1 MNETPSAV
9 NNRQHLKTFAV
20 IFTIFG
26 VLLFAYFVYSVGITE
41 IIEGVEKIGI
51 AGFALIVFLYLL
63 RIIVRAIAWKL
74 SVSHEYKLSFNDT
87 FQAVIIGEA
96 VSSVIPLGI
105 LASGTSKAVAVANR
119 VPLVVGLSSVAT
131 ENLFYTLVTG
141 TFIICGAI
149 AFLLGVEV
157 ESIWLIPVFGVIG
170 LILLLIAFGIFAIIK
185 QWHLVSG
192 ICNFFYDRHI
202 LRGILEHGREQA
214 LEFEHLIFDFYRQKS
229 ANFLPIILCE
239 MLYHVFGIAEVWFIL
254 SKISDVMPT
263 LYNSFLLESVSRVV
277 AITFKLIPFA
287 IGVDEASSQFITENL
302 SLGVAVGVTI
312 AILRKGRIL
321 FWAICGILLILKR
334 EISLAHLLNR
344 KKQ

>member
-9 NNRQHLKTFAV
+9 NNRKHLKTFAV

-51 AGFALIVFLYLL
+51 AGFALLVFLYLL

-74 SVSHEYKLSFNDT
+74 SVSHDYKLGFNDT

-96 VSSVIPLGI
+96 VSSIIPLGI
-105 LASGTSKAVAVANR
+105 LASGTSKAVAVNNR

-141 TFIICGAI
+141 IFIVCGAI

-170 LILLLIAFGIFAIIK
+170 FILLLITFGLFAIIK

-192 ICNFFYDRHI
+192 LLEFFYKRNI
-202 LRGILEHGREQA
+202 LRRFLENLRVQA

-229 ANFLPIILCE
+229 GNFLPIILCE
-239 MLYHVFGIAEVWFIL
+239 ILYHVFGVAEVWFIL
-254 SKISDVMPT
+254 SKISETVPT
-263 LYNSFLLESVSRVV
+263 LYSSFLLESVSRVV

-287 IGVDEASSQFITENL
+287 IGVDEASSQFITDNL
-302 SLGVAVGVTI
+302 ELGVAVGVTI

-321 FWAICGILLILKR
+321 FWAVCGMLLILKR
-334 EISLAHLLNR
+334 EISLTHLLNH
-344 KKQ
+344 KK